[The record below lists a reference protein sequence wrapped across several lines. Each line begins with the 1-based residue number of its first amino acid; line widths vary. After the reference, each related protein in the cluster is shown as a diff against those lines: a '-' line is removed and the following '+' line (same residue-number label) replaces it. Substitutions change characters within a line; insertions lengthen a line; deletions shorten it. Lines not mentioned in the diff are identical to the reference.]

1 MYNNHSAKNDQHRYI
16 RTDSVAPGIHSLRS
30 RLYLLKTCHFS
41 SSKTQIW
48 RDLSGLMYLRSTQC
62 FSFSLNAY
70 IPLTN
75 VKNECIPVGCVPPA
89 AVAIQGGLPQCMLG
103 YTTPPGCGPG
113 DPPQMWAW
121 RPPSGYL
128 QCMLRYHLQC
138 MLGYHPLWTEFLT
151 HASENITLPQT
162 SFAGGNNFRF

>member
-1 MYNNHSAKNDQHRYI
+1 MHNNHSAKNDQHRYI

-30 RLYLLKTCHFS
+30 RLYLLKTCLFS

-75 VKNECIPVGCVPPA
+75 VKKECIPVGCVPPA

-113 DPPQMWAW
+113 DPPDVGLETPLWIPA
-121 RPPSGYL
+121 RHAGIPPAMHAGIPPPVNRIL
-128 QCMLRYHLQC
+128 DTRFWKYHLA
-138 MLGYHPLWTEFLT
+138 P
-151 HASENITLPQT
+151 
-162 SFAGGNNFRF
+162 NFVCGR